1 MNGGLLASVLG
12 GVVTMVIV
20 AIYISRRPKP

>member
-20 AIYISRRPKP
+20 AIFISRQKKP

>member
-1 MNGGLLASVLG
+1 MNGGLLVSVLG

-20 AIYISRRPKP
+20 AIFVSRQKKP

>member
-20 AIYISRRPKP
+20 AIFVSRQKKP